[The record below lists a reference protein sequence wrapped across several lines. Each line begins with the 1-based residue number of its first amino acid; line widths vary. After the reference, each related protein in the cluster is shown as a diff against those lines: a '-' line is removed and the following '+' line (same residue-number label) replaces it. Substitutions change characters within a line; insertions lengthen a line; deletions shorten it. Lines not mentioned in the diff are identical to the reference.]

1 MAAFVSVW
9 AALPPSMI
17 SAFPDSFL
25 SLLSSLCLEDGVSLH
40 LSFYQQAAH
49 AQRLRALVA
58 GRRGLCSRP
67 QGDKEGGQKCP
78 ILVPALG
85 LLVFVTLAKSLPA
98 AGPGS
103 PGVGLG
109 ELR

>member
-1 MAAFVSVW
+1 MEPGW
-9 AALPPSMI
+9 RGRG
-17 SAFPDSFL
+17 
-25 SLLSSLCLEDGVSLH
+25 LCVEPEGKPVLRGRKP
-40 LSFYQQAAH
+40 
-49 AQRLRALVA
+49 QRLRALVA
-58 GRRGLCSRP
+58 GRQGLCSRP
-67 QGDKEGGQKCP
+67 QGDKEDGQKCP

>member
-1 MAAFVSVW
+1 MEPGW
-9 AALPPSMI
+9 RGRG
-17 SAFPDSFL
+17 
-25 SLLSSLCLEDGVSLH
+25 LCAEPEGKPVLWGKKT
-40 LSFYQQAAH
+40 
-49 AQRLRALVA
+49 QRLRALAA

-67 QGDKEGGQKCP
+67 RGDKEGGQKHP
-78 ILVPALG
+78 ALVPALG
-85 LLVFVTLAKSLPA
+85 LLVFVTLDKYLPT